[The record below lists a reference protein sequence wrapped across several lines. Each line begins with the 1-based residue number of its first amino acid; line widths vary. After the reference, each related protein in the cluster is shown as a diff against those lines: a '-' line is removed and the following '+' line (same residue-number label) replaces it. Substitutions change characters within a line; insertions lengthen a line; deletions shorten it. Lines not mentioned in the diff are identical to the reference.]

1 MPSILAW
8 DRSFLDHWFSTSSY
22 AGNVVFYPPGEF
34 PQASQ
39 QIFRTGAGNGSW
51 LTVVW
56 RPLTGEGVSS
66 RFGAVDGLMVEIGV
80 GSARGLARD
89 RPAELSASAVVSRVV
104 VDGVKSLT
112 GAEIDRCLSARS
124 VASSRNWLVVI
135 CHWCRFYGQRA
146 GVRLRS
152 ISCVWPDQCRRYF
165 QNRERVL
172 PPATIVDADLPDG
185 LLLSIGLNDRL
196 ILEQVKHWGVGRGDV
211 FDTLRQ

>member
-1 MPSILAW
+1 MVS
-8 DRSFLDHWFSTSSY
+8 
-22 AGNVVFYPPGEF
+22 
-34 PQASQ
+34 
-39 QIFRTGAGNGSW
+39 
-51 LTVVW
+51 

-66 RFGAVDGLMVEIGV
+66 RFTVLVSGAVDGLMVEIGV
-80 GSARGLARD
+80 GSARGLAKD
-89 RPAELSASAVVSRVV
+89 RPAKLSASAVVSRVV

-172 PPATIVDADLPDG
+172 PPATIVDAGLPDG

-211 FDTLRQ
+211 FDTLRQQKSSGLIYGWLGDKPHWPGCIGASLDIDLYVS